1 MNLSAA
7 LREELADRARKYGH
21 RATLPH
27 CLSYGADPVVCFT
40 PYEGDAHHGN
50 FLRGS
55 YKAIRANPDWQ
66 KRLTK
71 VHSQARRSLPS
82 SDRRWME
89 LDSCMSSD
97 ALLMNIFCHPSVLR
111 DGAVSSLLGV
121 DPGATPCFGY
131 RARVPLENGRFDRTE
146 VDMRLGDTLVE
157 AKLTESDFQTAEKS
171 VVLAY
176 RDFSLVFDPEQLPQ
190 AEKHHLSYQL
200 LRNVLAAYAQECSFC
215 VLVDARRPD
224 LIDAWYLVMKA
235 VRPVELRTKLRIST
249 WQEVAHATP
258 PTLRGFLAEK
268 YGIT

>member
-1 MNLSAA
+1 
-7 LREELADRARKYGH
+7 
-21 RATLPH
+21 
-27 CLSYGADPVVCFT
+27 
-40 PYEGDAHHGN
+40 
-50 FLRGS
+50 
-55 YKAIRANPDWQ
+55 
-66 KRLTK
+66 
-71 VHSQARRSLPS
+71 
-82 SDRRWME
+82 
-89 LDSCMSSD
+89 
-97 ALLMNIFCHPSVLR
+97 
-111 DGAVSSLLGV
+111 
-121 DPGATPCFGY
+121 
-131 RARVPLENGRFDRTE
+131 
-146 VDMRLGDTLVE
+146 MRLGDTLVE